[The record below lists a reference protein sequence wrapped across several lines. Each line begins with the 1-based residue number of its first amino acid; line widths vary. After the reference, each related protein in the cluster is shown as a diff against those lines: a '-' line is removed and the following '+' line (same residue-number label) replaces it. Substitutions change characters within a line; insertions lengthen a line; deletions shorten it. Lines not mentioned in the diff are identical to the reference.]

1 MGEPALSLSAALA
14 GRYTVERELGRG
26 GMATVYL
33 ARDLKHDRPVAI
45 KVLRPDLI
53 AALGPE
59 RFLREIRLTA
69 QLQHPHILSL
79 LDSGRVPD
87 APGEGGLCYYVMP
100 YVEGE
105 SLRDRLQREGQLAV
119 DDALRLT
126 REVAEALDYAH
137 QLGIVHRDIKPDNI
151 LLSRGHALVA
161 DFGIAL
167 ALSQAGGE
175 RLTETGLSVGS
186 PAYMS
191 PEQSMAEPRLDG
203 RSDQYSLACMLYEML
218 AGEPPYTGP
227 TAQAIIAKRLAD
239 PVPSIRRIRAEV
251 PETVDAAIRR
261 ALARAPADRF
271 PSAAELAAVLSHDGR
286 GATGFQRGVSRGR
299 KVGWVVAGAALLAAL
314 VALGQLAWHP
324 RVKVPAPQPRRV
336 VVMPFDN
343 HTGDP
348 GLDGLGF
355 MAADWISQQLAG
367 TGLVEVVD
375 ARTLF
380 AVLKAEPGARSRD
393 VLVRETQAGTLVVGG
408 YYRDGDSLR
417 LQAQIVDGPTGRLE
431 RAIDP
436 VTAPVARPVTA
447 LDPLRQR
454 VTGALAILL
463 DDRLQNWTAATSRP
477 PSYEAYQEFLRGMEN
492 YGRDWKSDLAHF
504 TRAAQLDSTYAQ
516 AVLWAGIAYADM
528 GRLAEADSVFRMLE
542 PQRDRLAPYDQANLD
557 YFQSGWTR
565 DDWEAAHR
573 AAMRMEELAPTAGHA
588 HWAVALTALSLN
600 RPREALRAMQRI
612 DPERG
617 WGRTWPWIYLFQV
630 NIQHQLGDYDAEAA
644 AALKDRERNPSRRAT
659 IVNQIRPLAARGR
672 VTEIEPLIL
681 DALDQPSD
689 TLDPWPHVN
698 DPGEVM
704 RQAALELR
712 EHGRPDQARRLFE
725 RAIAWYREQPA
736 AFAHSRVQR
745 LGLATVAYY
754 TGRLEEAAALAQ
766 ALGTA
771 APDSTAVI
779 TLLGVVA
786 ARRADT
792 ATAQAMERRLAQDQV
807 PYARDRPPPLGRARI
822 AAALGDRERAVAVL
836 RTSLARGHWY
846 TWLDLHAV
854 PEFEQL
860 RGYAPF
866 DELVRPKD

>member
-1 MGEPALSLSAALA
+1 
-14 GRYTVERELGRG
+14 
-26 GMATVYL
+26 MATVYL
-33 ARDLKHDRPVAI
+33 ARDLKHDRAVAI
-45 KVLRPDLI
+45 KVLRPDLV
-53 AALGPE
+53 AVLGPE

-69 QLQHPHILSL
+69 QLQHPNILSL
-79 LDSGRVPD
+79 LDSGQ
-87 APGEGGLCYYVMP
+87 APGRGGEGGLCFYVMP

-105 SLRDRLQREGQLAV
+105 SLRRRLEREGQLALG
-119 DDALRLT
+119 DALRLT

-137 QLGIVHRDIKPDNI
+137 QFGVVHRDIKPDNI
-151 LLSRGHALVA
+151 LLLRGHALVA
-161 DFGIAL
+161 DFGVAV
-167 ALSQAGGE
+167 AQRQTGGE

-203 RSDQYSLACMLYEML
+203 RSDQYSLACVLYELL

-227 TAQAIIAKRLAD
+227 TAQAIIAKRLGD
-239 PVPSIRRIRAEV
+239 PIPSIRRLRTEV
-251 PETVDAAIRR
+251 PESVDAAIRR

-271 PSAAELAAVLSHDGR
+271 PSIAVFGTALSQDAHEASGVHRGDSRRRKLGWLLV
-286 GATGFQRGVSRGR
+286 GATALAIVTAVGR
-299 KVGWVVAGAALLAAL
+299 RASHPRPAAAALLA
-314 VALGQLAWHP
+314 
-324 RVKVPAPQPRRV
+324 RRV

-343 HTGDP
+343 RTGDP
-348 GLDGLGF
+348 GLDGLGY

-380 AVLKAEPGARSRD
+380 AELKADPGGRSRET
-393 VLVRETQAGTLVVGG
+393 LIRESQAGTLVVGS

-417 LQAQIVDGPTGRLE
+417 LQAQIIDRSTGRLA

-436 VTAPVARPVTA
+436 VAAPVARPVTA
-447 LDPLRQR
+447 LDPLRER

-492 YGRDWKSDLAHF
+492 YGRDWSSDLAHF
-504 TRAAQLDSTYAQ
+504 TRAARLDSTYAQ

-528 GRLAEADSVFRMLE
+528 GRLAEADSVFRLLE

-573 AAMRMEELAPTAGHA
+573 AAVRMEELAPTAGHA

-617 WGRTWPWIYLFQV
+617 WGRTWPWIYLFYV

-644 AALKDRERNPSRRAT
+644 AALKDRERNPSRRAA
-659 IVNQIRPLAARGR
+659 IVHQIRPLAARGR
-672 VTEIEPLIL
+672 VSEIEPLIR
-681 DALDQPSD
+681 DALNQPSD

-704 RQAALELR
+704 REVALELR
-712 EHGRPDQARRLFE
+712 EHGSSDQAQRMFE
-725 RAIAWYREQPA
+725 RAIAWYRAQPPI
-736 AFAHSRVQR
+736 FAHSRVQR
-745 LGLATVAYY
+745 LGLATVTYY
-754 TGRLEEAAALAQ
+754 AGRLEDAAGLAEG
-766 ALGTA
+766 LSTA
-771 APDSTAVI
+771 GPDSTSVI
-779 TLLGVVA
+779 TLIGLIA
-786 ARRADT
+786 ARRGDA
-792 ATAQAMERRLAQDQV
+792 AGAHAMERRLAQDQTR
-807 PYARDRPPPLGRARI
+807 YARDRAPPLGSARI
-822 AAALGDRERAVAVL
+822 ISASGDYEHAVALL
-836 RTSLARGHWY
+836 RASLARGHWY

-854 PEFEQL
+854 PEFDSL
-860 RGYAPF
+860 RAYAPF